1 MAEQQPRKKRTRALP
16 PIQRKSIVVKMQLKS
31 SAVTQRVQGIS
42 DRLKTMTARIAGLYV
57 LTTSNAEVRTR
68 LETWFSAE
76 IAEVDRRRQLLST
89 MHQMEL
95 KELGGQP
102 AKFDIVTPD
111 SYAIEIEVEH
121 PIFWR
126 VITAITEIDA
136 SAAELENMWL
146 SGEIDDQ
153 TTFRARNIATN
164 AITHFINVEEYE
176 KIMASLTGQ
185 QKSEQ
190 AEDTDVSDSQEDQ
203 VEEKMVVNA

>member
-153 TTFRARNIATN
+153 TTFPCSKHRYQTLLRIL
-164 AITHFINVEEYE
+164 
-176 KIMASLTGQ
+176 LTVCVMWHPNPQ
-185 QKSEQ
+185 IVKAVFSALRSTRKSWHL
-190 AEDTDVSDSQEDQ
+190 
-203 VEEKMVVNA
+203 